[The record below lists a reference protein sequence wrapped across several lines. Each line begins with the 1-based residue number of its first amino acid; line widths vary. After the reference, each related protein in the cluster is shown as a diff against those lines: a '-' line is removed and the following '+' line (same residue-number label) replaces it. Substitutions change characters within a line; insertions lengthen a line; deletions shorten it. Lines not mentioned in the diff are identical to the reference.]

1 MESMLDNTPSSTKVK
16 KEEKNMTTEQVDV
29 SYSQR
34 PAIDKD
40 QVKKLLKNLSEEYN
54 HKITMGEIVHDIK
67 GWRGSARTRNER
79 GFSIICKEN
88 YERKKIQEENI
99 TKGNRELQGQRKKTS
114 C

>member
-40 QVKKLLKNLSEEYN
+40 HLK
-54 HKITMGEIVHDIK
+54 
-67 GWRGSARTRNER
+67 
-79 GFSIICKEN
+79 
-88 YERKKIQEENI
+88 
-99 TKGNRELQGQRKKTS
+99 
-114 C
+114 